1 MDNSKDSYNQITYLL
16 KYVRIHYIKIETL
29 IRVVTKNKL
38 MADIINMMNI
48 TKERK
53 LAIESNNYNKLESN
67 GLRK

>member
-29 IRVVTKNKL
+29 IKVVTKNKL

-53 LAIESNNYNKLESN
+53 LAIEFNNYNKLESN